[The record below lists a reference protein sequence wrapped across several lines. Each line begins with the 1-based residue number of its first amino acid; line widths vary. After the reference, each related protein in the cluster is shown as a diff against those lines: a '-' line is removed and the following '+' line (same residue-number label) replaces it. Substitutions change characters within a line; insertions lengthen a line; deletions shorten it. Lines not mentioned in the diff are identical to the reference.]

1 MPPRRRPLVAVTL
14 GLWLAVLSAMLLGSA
29 TVLALDTVSLGD
41 MRWIG
46 TDPSITSDVMSRIAV
61 FAGLAVFV
69 TSTLLKSWLG
79 PVRTPAAAGPAA
91 GPAARSQA
99 VAPGTVGHAAVVRIV
114 AGSALLLTAGAGM
127 VAVQASQLFG

>member
-1 MPPRRRPLVAVTL
+1 MPPRRPLVAVTL

-46 TDPSITSDVMSRIAV
+46 TDPSITSDVMSRMAV

-69 TSTLLKSWLG
+69 TMALLKSWLG
-79 PVRTPAAAGPAA
+79 PVRTPAAA